1 MELLALANSQK
12 KEGKTDLAEFIAN
25 RGYKVVDE
33 AIRIGWDLEEASATL
48 QREKKTRI
56 ELLNALLDEEC
67 IPGCEKQWLS
77 MAKDIL
83 LRNSISD
90 VNSPRQSDP

>member
-1 MELLALANSQK
+1 MRKESRARIELLALANSQK

-48 QREKKTRI
+48 QREKKDKNRT
-56 ELLNALLDEEC
+56 AEC
-67 IPGCEKQWLS
+67 PVG
-77 MAKDIL
+77 
-83 LRNSISD
+83 
-90 VNSPRQSDP
+90 